1 MRINRSAET
10 FSLSGLREWIE
21 AVRDAQYD
29 TDWLAA
35 IDYASQDRDAVV
47 VISGPLFEE
56 IVEQATKAGVAPQGH
71 LRGMLEDYRKQLA
84 KVSGKNVPAM
94 TTHYRPEGIWIT
106 QRTPPPPPPPSKEDV
121 DKAWKQAH
129 PARHAAKE
137 ARRNEA

>member
-35 IDYASQDRDAVV
+35 IDYAAHDKDAVV
-47 VISGPLFEE
+47 ILSGALFDE
-56 IVEQATKAGVAPQGH
+56 IVERATRAGVAPQGH
-71 LRGMLEDYRKQLA
+71 LRSILEDYRKQLG
-84 KVSGKNVPAM
+84 KVSGKSVPAI

-106 QRTPPPPPPPSKEDV
+106 QRALPGGHKDRPMLPTKNRET
-121 DKAWKQAH
+121 
-129 PARHAAKE
+129 RE
-137 ARRNEA
+137 A